1 MSEIPK
7 IDQITRD
14 TEVSD
19 ISRLTQ
25 GVRDALSDSMVER
38 LTGTAGNAL
47 EVVDK
52 LNEPD
57 VKEGLMTLLDA
68 VGNMQ
73 RTGVLQ
79 TIIDTLY
86 LIHAMRSAA
95 TDSMV
100 DRAFAFIEHMANNLG
115 TEDLATLASEA
126 KGAMEDALDS
136 CNIPGAGGGLVG
148 TMRMLSQKDT
158 QEALRFMLSF
168 SCAFKKRAVVLAKC
182 PQA

>member
-1 MSEIPK
+1 MTETPQM
-7 IDQITRD
+7 DEITR
-14 TEVSD
+14 
-19 ISRLTQ
+19 LAQ
-25 GVRDALSDSMVER
+25 GVRDALSDSMVDR

-57 VKEGLMTLLDA
+57 IRDGLSTLLDA
-68 VGNMQ
+68 VGTMH
-73 RTGVLQ
+73 RTGALQ
-79 TIIDTLY
+79 TVIDAVYML
-86 LIHAMRSAA
+86 HAMRSAA

-115 TEDLATLASEA
+115 TEDLATLAHEA
-126 KGAMEDALDS
+126 KGALEDAIDS
-136 CNIPGAGGGLVG
+136 CNIPGGGGGLMG

-168 SCAFKKRAVVLAKC
+168 SCAFKKRAVVLGKS

>member
-1 MSEIPK
+1 MTEIPRM
-7 IDQITRD
+7 DEITR
-14 TEVSD
+14 
-19 ISRLTQ
+19 LAQ

-57 VKEGLMTLLDA
+57 VKDGLLALLDA
-68 VGNMQ
+68 VGTMH
-73 RTGVLQ
+73 RTGALQ
-79 TIIDTLY
+79 TVIDTVFML
-86 LIHAMRSAA
+86 HAMRSAA

-115 TEDLATLASEA
+115 TEDLATLAHEA
-126 KGAMEDALDS
+126 KGAMEDAIDS
-136 CNIPGAGGGLVG
+136 CKIPGGGGGLMG
-148 TMRMLSQKDT
+148 TMRMLSQKET

-168 SCAFKKRAVVLAKC
+168 SCSLKKRAMVLGKS
-182 PQA
+182 PQG

>member
-1 MSEIPK
+1 MTDIPEM
-7 IDQITRD
+7 TR
-14 TEVSD
+14 
-19 ISRLTQ
+19 LAQ

-38 LTGTAGNAL
+38 ITGAAGNAL
-47 EVVDK
+47 EVADK

-57 VKEGLMTLLDA
+57 IREGLMTLLDA
-68 VGNMQ
+68 LGNMQ

-79 TIIDTLY
+79 TVIDALY
-86 LIHAMRSAA
+86 LIHALRSAA

-115 TEDLATLASEA
+115 TEDIATLAHEA
-126 KGAMEDALDS
+126 KGAMDDAIDS
-136 CNIPGAGGGLVG
+136 CNIPGGGGGLLG

-168 SCAFKKRAVVLAKC
+168 SCSLKNRAMVLGKA
-182 PQA
+182 PPV

>member
-1 MSEIPK
+1 MTEIPK
-7 IDQITRD
+7 IDIPKPD
-14 TEVSD
+14 EMA
-19 ISRLTQ
+19 RLVQ

-57 VKEGLMTLLDA
+57 VKEGVMSLLDA
-68 VGNMQ
+68 VGTMH
-73 RTGVLQ
+73 RTGALQ
-79 TIIDTLY
+79 TLIDAMF

-115 TEDLATLASEA
+115 TEDLATLAHEA
-126 KGAMEDALDS
+126 KGAMEDAIDS
-136 CNIPGAGGGLVG
+136 CNIPGAGGGLFG
-148 TMRMLSQKDT
+148 TMRMMSQKET
-158 QEALRFMLSF
+158 QEAMRFMLSF
-168 SCAFKKRAVVLAKC
+168 ACSLKKRSMVLGKS
-182 PQA
+182 PQG

>member
-1 MSEIPK
+1 MNEIPR
-7 IDQITRD
+7 IDT
-14 TEVSD
+14 VSPEMA
-19 ISRLTQ
+19 RLAQ
-25 GVRDALSDSMVER
+25 GVREALSDGMVER
-38 LTGTAGNAL
+38 LAGTAGNAL

-57 VKEGLMTLLDA
+57 VKEGLLTLLDA

-79 TIIDTLY
+79 TVIDALY
-86 LIHAMRSAA
+86 LVHAMRSAA

-115 TEDLATLASEA
+115 TEDLATLAHEA
-126 KGAMEDALDS
+126 KGAMEDAIDS
-136 CNIPGAGGGLVG
+136 CNIPGGGGGLLG
-148 TMRMLSQKDT
+148 TMRMLSQKET

-168 SCAFKKRAVVLAKC
+168 SCSLKKRAIYLARS
-182 PQA
+182 PAS

>member
-1 MSEIPK
+1 MTEIPK
-7 IDQITRD
+7 MDEITRLAQ
-14 TEVSD
+14 S
-19 ISRLTQ
+19 
-25 GVRDALSDSMVER
+25 VRDSLSDSMVER
-38 LTGTAGNAL
+38 ITGTAGNAL

-68 VGNMQ
+68 VGSLQ
-73 RTGVLQ
+73 RTGALQ
-79 TIIDTLY
+79 TIIDALFMV
-86 LIHAMRSAA
+86 HAMRSAA

-115 TEDLATLASEA
+115 TEDIATLAHEA
-126 KGAMEDALDS
+126 KGAMDDAIDS
-136 CNIPGAGGGLVG
+136 CNIPGGGGGLMG

-168 SCAFKKRAVVLAKC
+168 SCSLKKRAMLLAKS
-182 PQA
+182 PTL